1 MSLKPFAAGFE
12 LSWVAA
18 GLMIAMLAVMWA
30 ERPGTDCV
38 RPLEPKTAL
47 VLSRPVDREHLATD
61 LASVD
66 RIAERYSRTGHD
78 RDQQRVRFA
87 DCEATLVQQIAA
99 AHSLQRGQ
107 VREIATAGQE

>member
-30 ERPGTDCV
+30 ERPGTDCA

-66 RIAERYSRTGHD
+66 RIAERYSRTAHD
-78 RDQQRVRFA
+78 RDQQRLRFA

-99 AHSLQRGQ
+99 AHSLERGQ
-107 VREIATAGQE
+107 VREIATAGQQ

>member
-1 MSLKPFAAGFE
+1 MGMKRFAAGFE
-12 LSWVAA
+12 LSFVAA

-47 VLSRPVDREHLATD
+47 VLGRLVDQEHLATD

-66 RIAERYSRTGHD
+66 RIAERYSRSARD

-87 DCEATLVQQIAA
+87 DCAATLVQQIADT
-99 AHSLQRGQ
+99 HSLERTR
-107 VREIATAGQE
+107 VREIAKVGQE

>member
-1 MSLKPFAAGFE
+1 MHMKPFTAGFE

-18 GLMIAMLAVMWA
+18 GLMLAMLAVMWA
-30 ERPGTDCV
+30 QRPGTDCA

-66 RIAERYSRTGHD
+66 RIAERYSRLADD
-78 RDQQRVRFA
+78 RGQQRVRFA

-99 AHSLQRGQ
+99 THSLERRQ
-107 VREIATAGQE
+107 VREIATAGQ

>member
-1 MSLKPFAAGFE
+1 MRMKPFAPGFE

-30 ERPGTDCV
+30 ERPGTDCA

-47 VLSRPVDREHLATD
+47 VLSRLVDREHLATD

-66 RIAERYSRTGHD
+66 RIAERYSRSDEDPD
-78 RDQQRVRFA
+78 RQRVRFD
-87 DCEATLVQQIAA
+87 DCKATLVQQITAT
-99 AHSLQRGQ
+99 HGLERTQ
-107 VREIATAGQE
+107 VREIVTVGQD